1 MEEIITRASKNM
13 NGKGKLATAVKKI
26 DSEFSKGIKASHEIA
41 RQLEK
46 IKNEELFKQA
56 KSPSFS
62 DFVESTWGMSRSQ
75 AGRLVQVAE
84 RFLHIECIDEKGK
97 KHFMYENY
105 STSKLVEMLKATD
118 GQLEKINEGMSV
130 REIRKIIEGEK
141 VEQIEDKEE
150 KKKEKKKK
158 VKFDL
163 EGFRKTIE
171 ERANNTKIDNIEMMT
186 YQKVLKYIEAYTIE
200 E

>member
-56 KSPSFS
+56 NSPSFS
-62 DFVESTWGMSRSQ
+62 DFVETTWGMSRSQ

-118 GQLEKINEGMSV
+118 GQLEEINEGMSV
-130 REIRKIIEGEK
+130 RDIRKIIEGEK

-163 EGFRKTIE
+163 DGFEHAIIDKIGRTAGKPIEQTVYENILEMIKKYKTE
-171 ERANNTKIDNIEMMT
+171 E
-186 YQKVLKYIEAYTIE
+186 
-200 E
+200 